1 MQPFAPQPFLRDQG
15 SNAIPPA
22 ADHVADD
29 GLQDDCSHDFNHGTT
44 SDQDLDGMIA
54 ELVGPGHKIYHN
66 YHRGLNARKCDSQG
80 HFLLDGAPPP
90 SCVQVSPDDWSP
102 YCNWQE
108 FELAKF
114 LFKHTEMLASQ
125 INTLLKI
132 WATSLIEL
140 GGNPLFA
147 NHTDLYHVID
157 SMSVGAVKWEN
168 FKITYKCKHQDGQ
181 NADEQD
187 ELIELAGLGGPCQVI
202 HNLLRCTN
210 IKDEMDFI
218 PYQEFNAM
226 NKQRH
231 WEDFMLG
238 DWAWEEADKIIS
250 VNPSTT
256 GATLAPIILGSDKT
270 TVSIATGQM
279 DYYPL
284 YLSIRNVCNT
294 THHVHCDAV
303 VLIGFLA
310 MLKTC
315 RENSNT
321 PAFCKFKKQ
330 LFHSSLACILCSLH
344 AAMTVPETVLFSDQY
359 YHCIIYSFT
368 AYIADYEEQVLLS
381 SIMHGWC
388 LKCLAHQVDLDQ
400 DAPRHCHE
408 HTELIIKELDLQT
421 LWDKYGIDR
430 TIVPF
435 TSEFPCADIQRMLL
449 LDILHQLIK
458 GGFKDHLVDWVEKY
472 LIHVHGRTV
481 TPFTG
486 LQHFPQGQHFKQWTG
501 DDSKGLMKV
510 YIAAIE
516 GYVPEEII
524 LTFSSFLKFC
534 YLVHRNVITEPTLI
548 AIEDAIT
555 SFHSHHGIFHN
566 AGVVLTFSLPQQHA
580 MKHYPYLICQFSVP
594 NGLCSSITKSKHIK
608 ATNHNVLNKQDC
620 EGDGEEPTTSF
631 EEDPGDMDDSPM
643 NMRDLAI
650 ELNIPQFH
658 NILWHFL
665 QSQLQHEDH
674 DPEDVPLDKLYDG
687 SVNVYNSASS
697 MFYAPSD
704 MSGLHGMCHKH
715 ICCSPT
721 WRNEGSHY
729 DCVFVITNPHTKG
742 MLGLD
747 VTRYP
752 CVVICWFDHVGDG
765 PNNTGM
771 WVVHMCNAQDIAI
784 IHIDTIYHAA
794 QLIPVYASQHGIDPA
809 SIKPNESYDKSQ
821 FYYVNKFADH
831 HVFEI
836 VS

>member
-1 MQPFAPQPFLRDQG
+1 
-15 SNAIPPA
+15 
-22 ADHVADD
+22 
-29 GLQDDCSHDFNHGTT
+29 
-44 SDQDLDGMIA
+44 MIA
-54 ELVGPGHKIYHN
+54 EFIGPGHKIYCD
-66 YHRGLNARKCDSQG
+66 YHRGLNTQKCDSQG
-80 HFLLDGAPPP
+80 HFLPDGAPPP
-90 SCVQVSPDDWSP
+90 SCVQ
-102 YCNWQE
+102 

-114 LFKHTEMLASQ
+114 LFKHAEMPASQ
-125 INTLLKI
+125 IDTLLKI

-140 GGNPLFA
+140 GSNPLFA
-147 NHTDLYHVID
+147 NHTDLYRVID

-168 FKITYKCKHQDGQ
+168 FKITYKCKRQDGQ

-187 ELIELAGLGGPCQVI
+187 ELIKLAGLGGQDGQDEPNAPWMFDVYDVWYQDPHQVI
-202 HNLLRCTN
+202 HNLLRCTD

-218 PYQEFNAM
+218 PYQEFNAT

-231 WEDFMLG
+231 WEDFMSG

-250 VNPSTT
+250 VNSLTT

-270 TVSIATGQM
+270 TT

-284 YLSIRNVCNT
+284 YLSIRNVHNT
-294 THHVHCDAV
+294 THHVHCDVV

-310 MLKTC
+310 MPKT
-315 RENSNT
+315 
-321 PAFCKFKKQ
+321 FCKFKKQ
-330 LFHSSLACILCSLH
+330 LFHSSLAHILCSLC

-359 YHCIIYSFT
+359 YHCIIYLFA

-381 SIMHGWC
+381 SIMH
-388 LKCLAHQVDLDQ
+388 
-400 DAPRHCHE
+400 
-408 HTELIIKELDLQT
+408 ELDLQT

-435 TSEFPCADIQRMLL
+435 TSKFPHADIQRMLS

-472 LIHVHGRTV
+472 LIHVHGRSTAEKILDDIDRRIADV

-486 LQHFPQGQHFKQWTG
+486 LRCFPQGQHFKQWTG
-501 DDSKGLMKV
+501 NDSKGLMKV

-534 YLVHRNVITEPTLI
+534 YLVCRNVITEPTLI
-548 AIEDAIT
+548 TIKDTLT
-555 SFHSHHGIFHN
+555 SFHSHHGIFHDT
-566 AGVVLTFSLPQQHA
+566 GV
-580 MKHYPYLICQFSVP
+580 HYPYLICQFGVP
-594 NGLCSSITKSKHIK
+594 NGLCSSITESKHIK
-608 ATNHNVLNKQDC
+608 AHEQTLKNMGFWEGIACRMCLGTLVRAFFNAIFNSECILEQHPNETDHNALNKQDH

-650 ELNIPQFH
+650 KLNIPQFH
-658 NILWHFL
+658 NILQHFL
-665 QSQLQHEDH
+665 QSQLQHDNH
-674 DPEDVPLDKLYDG
+674 DPEDVPLDKCPFYDG
-687 SVNVYNSASS
+687 SVNVYNSMSS

-704 MSGLHGMCHKH
+704 VSGLHGMRCEH

-721 WRNEGSHY
+721 WRNEGSCY
-729 DCVFVITNPHTKG
+729 ACVFVITNPHTKG

-747 VTRYP
+747 VAHVLCFFLFKHLGTEYP
-752 CVVICWFDHVGDG
+752 CAVICWFDCVGDG

-771 WVVHMCNAQDIAI
+771 WVVHTCNAQDIAI
-784 IHIDTIYHAA
+784 IHIDTIYCAA

-809 SIKPNESYDKSQ
+809 SIKPNESYNKFQ

-831 HVFEI
+831 HAFEI